1 MIECETVHVS
11 DFECR
16 LGFLYLLVGTF
27 DNTFDNVAR
36 AKCRKF
42 CCSWGVAKVYL
53 SVSLHYIQQNV
64 DAGHNVFFQ
73 GVIQLVVRLR

>member
-1 MIECETVHVS
+1 MIEYETVHVS

-27 DNTFDNVAR
+27 NNVAR
-36 AKCRKF
+36 AKCKKV

-64 DAGHNVFFQ
+64 DAGHNVFPQ
-73 GVIQLVVRLR
+73 GVVQLVVRLR